1 MKKHLVFAV
10 MLLIASMCLAQRS
23 VTKFMGVPVDGTK
36 KEMIKKLE
44 KKGFIYDSE
53 TGMLFGKY
61 EGKDVYVTIHMKR
74 KVVWKVGMSF
84 VKSYDRYEAK
94 KEFNEMCRWFERKP
108 TGYVSLFGNRSQEI
122 PEDEDIYYE
131 SLSRGKQYQAAYLQD
146 GDDAKFV
153 WFVLDEQYG
162 RFVLTV
168 YFENSYNGTGE
179 EDL

>member
-1 MKKHLVFAV
+1 MKKHLAFAV
-10 MLLIASMCLAQRS
+10 MLLIASVCLAQRS

-36 KEMIKKLE
+36 SEMVKKLE
-44 KKGFIYDSE
+44 TKGFVYDSS
-53 TGMLFGKY
+53 TDMLFGKY
-61 EGKDVYVTIHMKR
+61 EGKDVYVTVHTKR

-84 VKSYDRYEAK
+84 VKSYDRNEAK
-94 KEFNEMCRWFERKP
+94 NMFNEMCRQFERRM
-108 TGYVSLFGNRSQEI
+108 TGYVSLFGDRSQEI

-153 WFVLDEQYG
+153 WFVLDEHYG
-162 RFVLTV
+162 RFTLTI

-179 EDL
+179 EDM